1 MISNS
6 VGFGMEN
13 KKEDVELVQTLLNK
27 YISSQKTPCLMKLEV
42 DGKCGHKTITAIKFF
57 QIDIRAMAN
66 PDGRVDMNGKTIR
79 ALSRYQTNV
88 LLKKAALIDVTD
100 PRKLKTREQ
109 TAEAYGGISNTK
121 IWANANKFLA
131 VYNIDSEIL
140 NDPSFHC
147 IEIYTPGKRK
157 LKSFSCHVA
166 MHPFLSK
173 AFANL
178 KSNKL
183 LSELKEF
190 GGCHSIRATRG
201 ANYWSAHSWGL
212 AIDVNVSENGLGVEP
227 KLSKKFVESFKDAGF
242 GWGGEYKRKDGMH
255 FTIAGFDMP
264 KGERD

>member
-1 MISNS
+1 MIKNS
-6 VGFGMEN
+6 VGFGGAN
-13 KKEDVELVQTLLNK
+13 KKEDVIIVQMLLND
-27 YISSQKTPCLMKLEV
+27 YIDNQKITRLRKLEV
-42 DGKCGHKTITAIKFF
+42 DGICLHATLAAIRDF
-57 QIDIRAMAN
+57 QVNIRTMAN
-66 PDGRVDMNGKTIR
+66 PDGRVDANGKTIK
-79 ALSRYQTNV
+79 A
-88 LLKKAALIDVTD
+88 LLKFQKNGPKEPGLIAVTD
-100 PRKLKTREQ
+100 PRKFKTREQ

-121 IWANANKFLA
+121 IWANASKYLA

-173 AFANL
+173 AFVNL
-178 KSNKL
+178 KSNKI

-227 KLSKKFVESFKDAGF
+227 TLSKKFVGSFKDAGF

>member
-1 MISNS
+1 MIKES
-6 VGFGMEN
+6 VGFGGAN
-13 KKEDVELVQTLLNK
+13 KKTDVELVQTLLNA
-27 YISSQKTPCLMKLEV
+27 YIRDQTHTHLRVLKV
-42 DGKCGHKTITAIKFF
+42 DGICLHKTIEVIRSF
-57 QIDIRAMAN
+57 QTNIRAMAI
-66 PDGRVDMNGKTIR
+66 PDGRVDVNGKTIK
-79 ALSRYQTNV
+79 ALSKFQKSQFKESILV
-88 LLKKAALIDVTD
+88 VTD
-100 PRKLKTREQ
+100 PRKFKTREEI
-109 TAEAYGGISNTK
+109 AKAYGGISNAK
-121 IWANANKFLA
+121 VWSNASKYLA
-131 VYNIDSEIL
+131 VYIIDPEIL

-178 KSNKL
+178 KSNNI